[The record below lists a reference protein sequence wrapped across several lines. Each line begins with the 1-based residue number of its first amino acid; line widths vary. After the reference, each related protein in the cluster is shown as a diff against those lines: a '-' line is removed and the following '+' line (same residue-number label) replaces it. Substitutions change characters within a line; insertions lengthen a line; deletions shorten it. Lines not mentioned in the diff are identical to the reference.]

1 MKTIEL
7 NVKQSEILQ
16 PQNAVIDNL
25 EISLRHSKSLQ
36 IIACDDCSLRHH
48 LKPINRLNAWWQETT
63 LLSESALQLYL
74 ANCMITTDSSKTPR
88 DFYNYFF
95 IFICNRPRQ
104 SLIKRAPGWVVYS
117 AHIRFVQCELR
128 HSSSICNYS
137 AISLN
142 FRQIFWLCMFFG
154 WFNRWSMKEIFRDK
168 KISLRTSLRRI
179 NLFSPA
185 KNITSAL
192 YIFSSGELLSVI
204 GQKTQSSAIIC
215 FNWTRTASNFSLARQ
230 NSLDFLNCD
239 KARCRSR

>member
-7 NVKQSEILQ
+7 NVKQSENVLQ
-16 PQNAVIDNL
+16 PQNAVIDDL

-36 IIACDDCSLRHH
+36 IIACDNCSLRHH
-48 LKPINRLNAWWQETT
+48 SKPINRLNAWWQETT

-104 SLIKRAPGWVVYS
+104 SLIKWAPGWVVYS

-128 HSSSICNYS
+128 HSPSICNYS

-154 WFNRWSMKEIFRDK
+154 WFNRWSMKEIFSRQK
-168 KISLRTSLRRI
+168 NFTQNLTQTNQLVLTCQKYHKCLVHFFLRRTSFCNWPENSI
-179 NLFSPA
+179 VGN
-185 KNITSAL
+185 
-192 YIFSSGELLSVI
+192 YLL
-204 GQKTQSSAIIC
+204 
-215 FNWTRTASNFSLARQ
+215 
-230 NSLDFLNCD
+230 
-239 KARCRSR
+239 